1 MTISDSHHSDLVLE
15 KLDELSES
23 LLAQQKTT
31 QESAKALSAALQLMT
46 YSQIKTKCLFEALT
60 ETVGVSADKWGKI
73 KCKAEIQAQKIVL
86 EKNHQT
92 N

>member
-23 LLAQQKTT
+23 LLAQRNTT
-31 QESAKALSAALQLMT
+31 QETVKLVTAVLQT
-46 YSQIKTKCLFEALT
+46 VTFNQIKTNCLFEALT
-60 ETVGVSADKWGKI
+60 EIVGISADKWGKV
-73 KCKAEIQAQKIVL
+73 KDMAEIQAQKIIL